1 MPGVC
6 VCARVRVCSVE
17 EEKVAELLVGLKV
30 TGLVLKAS
38 RKEVTAGEWEKA
50 SSSQPL

>member
-1 MPGVC
+1 MCVC
-6 VCARVRVCSVE
+6 VRVCLRVCSVE

-30 TGLVLKAS
+30 TGLVLRAS
-38 RKEVTAGEWEKA
+38 RKEVTAGEWEKP